1 MPELINIKL
10 APVSHKTLLDHA
22 RVFMYRSEHYW
33 VWVDTNYT
41 RVYDDNTLPDMIKSK
56 LAMILATPRHEKLIS
71 DEEVKQ
77 NTLLAYM
84 NRHSPD
90 LDEVGWQITGNL
102 FCVVLPTL
110 FLGSLRGEPLTMEK

>member
-1 MPELINIKL
+1 MPDLITIKL
-10 APVSHKTLLDHA
+10 APVGHKTLLDHA

-41 RVYDDNTLPDMIKSK
+41 RVYDDNTLPDEIKTK
-56 LAMILATPRHEKLIS
+56 LAMILATPRHEKLIT

-90 LDEVGWQITGNL
+90 LDEVGWQVTKNL
-102 FCVVLPTL
+102 FCVALSIQ
-110 FLGSLRGEPLTMEK
+110 FLHSLKGEPLTTEK